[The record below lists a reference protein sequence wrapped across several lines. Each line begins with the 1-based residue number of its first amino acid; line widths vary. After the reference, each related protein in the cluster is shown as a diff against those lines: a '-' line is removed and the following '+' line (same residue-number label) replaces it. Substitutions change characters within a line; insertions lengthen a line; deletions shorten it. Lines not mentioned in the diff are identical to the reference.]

1 MSLSPR
7 TQSQIELMRKSGK
20 ITASA
25 LKAVLEAVKPGI
37 TLLELEKVAMD
48 TILRLGGKPGF
59 ATVPGY
65 KWATCLTV
73 NHEVVHGIPR
83 PVELKKG
90 DLFSVDV
97 GAMFD
102 GWHTDA
108 AWSVIVGGGKK
119 DPSSSTQDDFSLKNR
134 FLKAGEEAMWQG
146 VMKARSGNRIGD
158 IGASIQKVIEGAGF
172 SVVRSLV
179 GHGIGTK
186 LHEEPEIPGFG
197 KAGKGLPLKKGQ
209 TIAIE
214 AIYNKG
220 GHEVFLEKDGWTI
233 SSKDGSWGGLF
244 EMTVVV
250 GVEEAQVLTDWRKL

>member
-7 TQSQIELMRKSGK
+7 TPSQIELMRKSGK

-25 LKAVLEAVKPGI
+25 LKAVLKAVKPGI
-37 TLLELEKVAMD
+37 TLLELEKTAMD
-48 TILRLGGKPGF
+48 EIVKLGGKPGF
-59 ATVPGY
+59 TTVPGY

-83 PVELKKG
+83 PLELKEG

-97 GAMFD
+97 GAVLD

-108 AWSVIVGGGKK
+108 AWSVIVRGDKT
-119 DPSSSTQDDFSLKNR
+119 DPSTATQDDFSQKNR

-146 VMKARSGNRIGD
+146 IKQARSGNKIGD
-158 IGASIQKVIEGAGF
+158 IGFAMQKVIEGAGF
-172 SVVRSLV
+172 GVVRSLV

-186 LHEEPEIPGFG
+186 LHEDPEVPGFG

-214 AIYNKG
+214 AIYTKG
-220 GHEVFLEKDGWTI
+220 AYEVFLEKDGWTI
-233 SSKDGSWGGLF
+233 SSRDGSWGGLF
-244 EMTVVV
+244 EMSVVV
-250 GVEEAQVLTDWRKL
+250 GDEEVEILTDWRKV